1 MKLYKMGGINMRVIN
16 LKEKQLASEH
26 VATEI
31 VKLIISKP
39 NTVLGLATGG
49 TMTDVYQYLVKLI
62 NANNLDMSDVV
73 TFNLDEYVG
82 LSPEDKQSYHE
93 YMQER
98 LFKYNDTWND
108 NNIHIPSGVG
118 PDLEVEAYN
127 YEQQI
132 EQCGPIDLQL
142 LGIGE
147 NGHIGFNEPGTSFNS
162 RTRVVNLTPS
172 TIQAN
177 SVNFDNVD
185 DVPVQAVSMGLS
197 SIMGANHIILLA
209 FGDKKIDAVKRLLQG
224 DVSTDLP
231 ASILHQHQNVD
242 IYVDDVIFN
251 KLKEDNEL

>member
-49 TMTDVYQYLVKLI
+49 TMTDVYQYLVELI

-93 YMQER
+93 YMQQR
-98 LFKYNDTWND
+98 LFKYNDSWND

-118 PDLEVEAYN
+118 PDLEVEA
-127 YEQQI
+127 
-132 EQCGPIDLQL
+132 
-142 LGIGE
+142 
-147 NGHIGFNEPGTSFNS
+147 
-162 RTRVVNLTPS
+162 
-172 TIQAN
+172 
-177 SVNFDNVD
+177 
-185 DVPVQAVSMGLS
+185 
-197 SIMGANHIILLA
+197 
-209 FGDKKIDAVKRLLQG
+209 
-224 DVSTDLP
+224 
-231 ASILHQHQNVD
+231 
-242 IYVDDVIFN
+242 
-251 KLKEDNEL
+251 

>member
-1 MKLYKMGGINMRVIN
+1 MRVIN
-16 LKEKQLASEH
+16 LKNKQLASEY

-39 NTVLGLATGG
+39 NTVLGLATGS
-49 TMTDVYQYLVKLI
+49 TMTELYQYLVELI
-62 NANNLDMSDVV
+62 NANNLNLNDVV

-98 LFKYNDTWND
+98 LFKYNDTWED
-108 NNIHIPSGVG
+108 ENIHIPSGVG
-118 PDLEVEAYN
+118 PDLQVEAYN
-127 YEQQI
+127 YEQQL

-147 NGHIGFNEPGTSFNS
+147 NGHIGFNEPGTSFDS
-162 RTRVVNLTPS
+162 STRVVNLTPS
-172 TIQAN
+172 TIHAN
-177 SVNFDNVD
+177 SKYFDDIN
-185 DVPVQAVSMGLS
+185 DVPIQAVSMGLS
-197 SIMGANHIILLA
+197 SIMKANHILLLA
-209 FGDKKIDAVKRLLQG
+209 FGEKKIDAVKRLLQG

-231 ASILHQHQNVD
+231 ASILHQHKNVD

-251 KLKEDNEL
+251 QL

>member
-1 MKLYKMGGINMRVIN
+1 MGGINMKVIN
-16 LKEKQLASEH
+16 LKDKQLASEH

-49 TMTDVYQYLVKLI
+49 TMTELYQYLVELI
-62 NANNLDMSDVV
+62 NANNLDLGDVV

-82 LSPEDKQSYHE
+82 LSSEDKQSYHE

-98 LFKYNDTWND
+98 LFKYNDSWND

-172 TIQAN
+172 TIHAN

-197 SIMGANHIILLA
+197 SIMGAKHIILLA
-209 FGDKKIDAVKRLLQG
+209 FGDKKVDAVKRLLQD

-251 KLKEDNEL
+251 KLKEDNEV